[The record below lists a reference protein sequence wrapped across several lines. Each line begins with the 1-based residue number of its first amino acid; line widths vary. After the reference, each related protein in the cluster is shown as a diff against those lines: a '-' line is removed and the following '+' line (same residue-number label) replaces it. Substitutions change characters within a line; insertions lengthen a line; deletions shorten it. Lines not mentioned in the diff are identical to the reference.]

1 MYTALEL
8 RTLNIKP
15 RINDISL
22 KILSE
27 YYQMFLAPFIY
38 NYHIVSKTEEKDIKL
53 NFELENF
60 CHLLGIESTVKNS
73 VPLGNY
79 IITEVKTVGIMYIT
93 KLLIFVT

>member
-53 NFELENF
+53 NFGMF
-60 CHLLGIESTVKNS
+60 VLLFHTHAKHTQKIYFLKV
-73 VPLGNY
+73 
-79 IITEVKTVGIMYIT
+79 
-93 KLLIFVT
+93 

>member
-38 NYHIVSKTEEKDIKL
+38 NYHIVSKTEEKDIK
-53 NFELENF
+53 F
-60 CHLLGIESTVKNS
+60 
-73 VPLGNY
+73 
-79 IITEVKTVGIMYIT
+79 
-93 KLLIFVT
+93 

>member
-27 YYQMFLAPFIY
+27 YYQMFLAPLFTTITQFPKQKK
-38 NYHIVSKTEEKDIKL
+38 KTL
-53 NFELENF
+53 N
-60 CHLLGIESTVKNS
+60 
-73 VPLGNY
+73 
-79 IITEVKTVGIMYIT
+79 
-93 KLLIFVT
+93 